1 MRLFEVDEI
10 CDAYESGMGHGL
22 KQDGHQSPYSNA
34 AETKA
39 YNLGYKLGEERAKAT
54 GALTILPK
62 GFRAVKDGYQT
73 IFNAIGDATTVLFCG
88 GLEISVRK
96 FWESVDKAQ
105 PEVSVVDGQDVINV
119 TQQP

>member
-22 KQDGHQSPYSNA
+22 KQDGHQSSYWSA
-34 AETKA
+34 AEAKA

-54 GALTILPK
+54 GALTIIPK
-62 GFRAVKDGYQT
+62 GFRAVKDSYQAV
-73 IFNAIGDATTVLFCG
+73 FNAIGDATTVLYSG
-88 GLEISVRK
+88 VPEISVRK
-96 FWESVDKAQ
+96 FWESIDKAQ

-119 TQQP
+119 TQ